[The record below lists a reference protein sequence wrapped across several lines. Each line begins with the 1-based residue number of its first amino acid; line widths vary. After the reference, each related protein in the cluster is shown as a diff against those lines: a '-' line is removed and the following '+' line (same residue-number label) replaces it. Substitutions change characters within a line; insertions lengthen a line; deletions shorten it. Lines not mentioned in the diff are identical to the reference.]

1 MIKCREMTDFLLD
14 YLDGELPREQE
25 RAFDVHL
32 AMCPHCQDYVR
43 SYRAALEAS
52 RAAMSGDE
60 APEMHQPPDDLIDA
74 IVKAS
79 RA

>member
-1 MIKCREMTDFLLD
+1 VIKCREMTDFLLD
-14 YLDGELPREQE
+14 YLDGELPAEQE
-25 RAFDVHL
+25 HAFDVHL

-52 RAAMSGDE
+52 RAAMSDD
-60 APEMHQPPDDLIDA
+60 APAMGEPPPEELIDA